1 MKVGVSGL
9 TGMAARFVCVDYGTP
24 LLMPPDLREWVP
36 EDELVHFIMDAFG
49 LIDLREAKINERGTG
64 SRQYPPAL
72 MFGLLI

>member
-1 MKVGVSGL
+1 
-9 TGMAARFVCVDYGTP
+9 MAARFVCVDHDTP

-36 EDELVHFIMDAFG
+36 EDHLVHFIMEAVG

-72 MFGLLI
+72 MLGLPIYS